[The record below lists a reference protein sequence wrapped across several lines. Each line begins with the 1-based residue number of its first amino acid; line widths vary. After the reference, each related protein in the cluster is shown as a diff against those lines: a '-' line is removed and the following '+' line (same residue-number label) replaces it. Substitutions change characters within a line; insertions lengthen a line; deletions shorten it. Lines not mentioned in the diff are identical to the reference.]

1 LPQLLLDLPLFVSG
15 IAIVGS
21 LCAYS
26 LAGLWLVRRT
36 VLPRLRIEAA
46 EHDFSSAMLQA
57 VMVFYGL
64 AVALIVVNVWQTHS
78 DAEKILTQE
87 ASAAATLY
95 RDVSSYPDPPRS
107 RLQAGLRD
115 YLRYVIDESWPIQQR
130 GEVPIGGVE
139 LMDAFQRVLT
149 GFEPASAGQRILH
162 AETLRAYNDLIDAR
176 RLRLDAVDTRLPGIL
191 WSVVIVGAV
200 ISVSSSFLFRIED
213 ARVQGIQV
221 ALLSAFIGL
230 VVFLIFALDRPFHG
244 ELGLGPDAYRLV
256 YGQLMDAGGAAS
268 H

>member
-1 LPQLLLDLPLFVSG
+1 LSKLLLDLPLLAAA

-21 LCAYS
+21 LSAYS
-26 LAGLWLVRRT
+26 LVGLWFVRRA
-36 VLPRLRIEAA
+36 VLPRLRIEATD
-46 EHDFSSAMLQA
+46 HDFSSAMLQA

-78 DAEKILTQE
+78 DAEKILSQE
-87 ASAAATLY
+87 ASAAAALY
-95 RDVSSYPDPPRS
+95 RDVSGYPEPSRS
-107 RLQAGLRD
+107 RLQAALRD
-115 YLRYVIDESWPIQQR
+115 YLRYVIDEAWPIQQR
-130 GEVPIGGVE
+130 GEVPTGGVA
-139 LMDAFQRVLT
+139 LMDGFQRTLT

-191 WSVVIVGAV
+191 WWVVIVGAV

-221 ALLSAFIGL
+221 VLLSTFIGL
-230 VVFLIFALDRPFHG
+230 VVFLIYALDRPFHG

-256 YGQLMDAGGAAS
+256 YHQLMEGAGAPTP
-268 H
+268 